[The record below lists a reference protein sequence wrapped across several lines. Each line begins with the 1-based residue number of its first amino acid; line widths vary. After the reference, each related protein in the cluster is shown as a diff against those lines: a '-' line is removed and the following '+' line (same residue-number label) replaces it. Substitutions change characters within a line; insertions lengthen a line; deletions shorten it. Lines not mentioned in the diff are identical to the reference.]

1 MAPRDNVRR
10 AIEEYAKALELAPG
24 ASQLHLAI
32 GSLHLAE
39 RDYERSLAAFRAE
52 LKSDP
57 YSVAALSRMG
67 EVHLLT
73 GDIGAAEKTLSRA
86 IAINPA
92 AAVPHKILGSV
103 YFRKREYRKSVA
115 HLQSALRLGI
125 QSDEDLHFHLGRAHQ
140 MLGNR
145 VEAERNVAIVR
156 RLKAARQS
164 ITQERLESA
173 LGEPPGPA
181 TR

>member
-1 MAPRDNVRR
+1 
-10 AIEEYAKALELAPG
+10 
-24 ASQLHLAI
+24 
-32 GSLHLAE
+32 
-39 RDYERSLAAFRAE
+39 
-52 LKSDP
+52 
-57 YSVAALSRMG
+57 MG

-73 GDIGAAEKTLSRA
+73 GGISAAEKTLSRA

-92 AAVPHKILGSV
+92 AAVPHKTLGRV
-103 YFRKREYRKSVA
+103 YFRKREYLKSVA

-125 QSDEDLHFHLGRAHQ
+125 RSDEDLHHHLGRAHR

-145 VEAERNVAIVR
+145 DEAERHIATVR

-173 LGEPPGPA
+173 VGEPSGPDTKRNRNGPA
-181 TR
+181 AAS

>member
-1 MAPRDNVRR
+1 MREVR
-10 AIEEYAKALELAPG
+10 
-24 ASQLHLAI
+24 
-32 GSLHLAE
+32 
-39 RDYERSLAAFRAE
+39 
-52 LKSDP
+52 
-57 YSVAALSRMG
+57 
-67 EVHLLT
+67 LLT

-92 AAVPHKILGSV
+92 AAVPHKTLGRV
-103 YFRKREYRKSVA
+103 YFRKLKYPKSVA

-125 QSDEDLHFHLGRAHQ
+125 GSDGDLHYHLGRAHR

-145 VEAERNVAIVR
+145 DEAERNVAIVR
-156 RLKAARQS
+156 QLKAARQS

-173 LGEPPGPA
+173 VGEPPDPA